1 MQANK
6 WLFFFPFSNRS
17 LDIGNHAVPESSED
31 TCWRVQIM
39 GHFLLPFT
47 PQTDMDQVKKRHKTV
62 IKHVNLAHAVFACVV
77 LLADST
83 VRATKQFKVC
93 TWQTIVCWL
102 FRPLRF
108 ISQFQMRKSPKS
120 NKSGGKKQKNI
131 GWISEKIYDFWPF
144 IKKHSW
150 INDFLSTE
158 IYWVFSECFF
168 HLLKMTGFFFSQI
181 CNNPMGSLDR
191 KNVAMHWLNLMR
203 TLILNIEN
211 NIALASHINTNYN
224 IMWAWTFLTR
234 SIFSKL

>member
-1 MQANK
+1 
-6 WLFFFPFSNRS
+6 
-17 LDIGNHAVPESSED
+17 
-31 TCWRVQIM
+31 
-39 GHFLLPFT
+39 
-47 PQTDMDQVKKRHKTV
+47 
-62 IKHVNLAHAVFACVV
+62 
-77 LLADST
+77 
-83 VRATKQFKVC
+83 
-93 TWQTIVCWL
+93 
-102 FRPLRF
+102 
-108 ISQFQMRKSPKS
+108 MRKSPKS

-168 HLLKMTGFFFSQI
+168 HLLKLTGFFFHKSATIQWAPWTEKMWQCTGLI
-181 CNNPMGSLDR
+181 LCACNNPMGSLDR

-234 SIFSKL
+234 SIFLKICFNPNWTL